1 MDSNDNSSE
10 FLMEQ
15 NISFDDDNDM
25 FESSNIT
32 QDDIDFQRDLAILM
46 TIGMD
51 CPFALLI
58 NSYLTNFSL

>member
-1 MDSNDNSSE
+1 MDSNDNSSG

-51 CPFALLI
+51 CHFALLI

>member
-51 CPFALLI
+51 CSFALLI